1 MLKGISP
8 LISPELLK
16 VLCEMGHGD
25 MICFADSNYP
35 VEAKAREYGCKV
47 VRLDGQPI
55 IPLVEAVLE
64 LFPLD
69 MSSDKTAFLMEKQ
82 ECDKNVPTPIWNEFA
97 SALDKA
103 DPRGASLMEF
113 VDRFGFYELSG
124 KCYCIVQ
131 TGETAI
137 YANIILKKGVVK

>member
-25 MICFADSNYP
+25 TICLADGNYP
-35 VEAKAREYGCKV
+35 VEAKAMQCGCKV
-47 VRLDGQPI
+47 VRLDGQNI
-55 IPLVEAVLE
+55 VPLLKAVLE

-69 MSSDKTAFLMEKQ
+69 MSSEKTACLMQKQ
-82 ECDKNVPTPIWNEFA
+82 ECDKDVPTPIWEEFA
-97 SALDKA
+97 QCLDDA
-103 DPRGASLMEF
+103 DPRGRNMMEF
-113 VDRFGFYELSG
+113 VDRFEFYERS
-124 KCYCIVQ
+124 KDCYCIVQ
-131 TGETAI
+131 TGEGAI